1 MKVIVESVTKIQ
13 MMVSRFSNHTYG
25 KMLCFALFFFT
36 VSNFVS
42 AQNKY
47 GLKAMTLAEYKASIK
62 ANPEKELIDLEK
74 FVPGLVMDIRY
85 ATTNNFTG
93 EKIYN
98 MAKAYARKPV
108 AEALKKIQAELKAK
122 GLGIKMFDA
131 YRPYK
136 ATVKFYEVY
145 KDTTYVASPYRG
157 SRHNRGCA
165 LDLTVI
171 DLKTGKELQMP
182 TEYDSFKKEAWPS
195 TPVADPTVRKN
206 RQLLIDVM
214 EKNGFKVNGS
224 EWWHYDFKGWKKF
237 EVMDIDFE
245 ELQ

>member
-1 MKVIVESVTKIQ
+1 MIRILLTAIVL
-13 MMVSRFSNHTYG
+13 MV
-25 KMLCFALFFFT
+25 CQE
-36 VSNFVS
+36 VS
-42 AQNKY
+42 AQYKY
-47 GLKAMTLAEYKASIK
+47 GLKPTTFLEYKESIK
-62 ANPEKELIDLEK
+62 THPEKELINLEE
-74 FVPGLVMDIRY
+74 FVPGLIMDIRY
-85 ATTNNFTG
+85 ATTNNFMH
-93 EKIYN
+93 EQMYN

-108 AEALKKIQAELKAK
+108 AEALKKIQAELKPQ
-122 GLGIKMFDA
+122 GMGIKIFDA

-145 KDTTYVASPYRG
+145 HDTTYVASPYRG

-171 DLKTGKELQMP
+171 DLKTGKELPMP

-195 TPVADPTVRKN
+195 TPVNDPVIRKN

-214 EKNGFKVNGS
+214 QKHGFKVNGS
-224 EWWHYDFKGWKKF
+224 EWWHYDFNGWKNY

-245 ELQ
+245 ELEKK